1 MRGLFAPAPRRPVV
15 VGTGERAVEAAIDQV
30 VATGAAGGAWG
41 TDPLDDD
48 RGWRPAGSAGR
59 EVPWWTSEKA
69 RIYAVNAYRAN
80 PMAKAIIDTYVSFCV
95 GDSGVGYQCTN
106 SLVERIVEEFWND
119 PRNDLGPLQELLFRS
134 HLIMG
139 ESLWELM
146 VGRMSGA
153 TRFSPI
159 DVGRIVEI
167 DLHHGNPLWPARVK
181 FTSSARDELR
191 EQGLAVAGVNDLTGL
206 REGQCIYWP
215 SFKALDTEVRGTPFL
230 MSVLD
235 QLDSFDQ
242 VLSNLIDRTALAR
255 YMVWDVTV
263 EGDQTQVDA
272 FIQARGGTH
281 VPRSGTIE
289 VHNQAVK
296 WEPKSVSTGAEEDSV
311 AGRQVLTQV
320 AAGAGL
326 ARTWL
331 ADPEDS
337 NRATSLTMAEPVR
350 RRVGGVQRMWLGR
363 MTEFT
368 RFAVDQA
375 VAAGR
380 LPRMVDATDPRT
392 GEHYQVPAAMAV
404 TVTGPEVAA
413 ADAQLQAQVLLN
425 LSTGLEKLVQIG
437 ALSREAARVAARKAW
452 ESYVGVPYNADLDVP
467 DGDADARDDLAT
479 EIEQQA
485 AEAKKRGGR
494 HDGDQLHHYWT
505 KGKGLKRWATHPHPW
520 TTLYRLLLKHMD
532 GDQDLAR
539 RTAAAWYHDV
549 FGKWPTEGHSRS
561 DSRQKVSS

>member
-1 MRGLFAPAPRRPVV
+1 MRTWFAPSRRPV
-15 VGTGERAVEAAIDQV
+15 GADAGAGQRLVEASIDQIV
-30 VATGAAGGAWG
+30 VTGAAGGAWG

-48 RGWRPAGSAGR
+48 RGWRPAGQAGR

-80 PMAKAIIDTYVSFCV
+80 PMGKAIIDTYTSFCV

-106 SLVERIVEEFWND
+106 TAVQRIVEEFWDD
-119 PRNDLGPLQELLFRS
+119 PRNTLGPLQELLFRS

-146 VGRMSGA
+146 VGAMSGA
-153 TRFSPI
+153 VRFSPI
-159 DVGRIVEI
+159 DPGRIAGI
-167 DLHHGNPLWPARVK
+167 DLHHGNPLWPARIA
-181 FTSSARDELR
+181 FNSADAGS
-191 EQGLAVAGVNDLTGL
+191 GLTVAGVNDMTGL

-215 SFKALDTEVRGTPFL
+215 SFKALDTDVRGTPFL

-235 QLDSFDQ
+235 QLDSFDT

-263 EGDQTQVDA
+263 DGDQGDVDA
-272 FIQARGGTH
+272 FIAARGGTH
-281 VPRSGTIE
+281 VPRSGSVE

-296 WEPKSVSTGAEEDSV
+296 WEPKNVSTGAEEDSV
-311 AGRQVLTQV
+311 ASRQVLTQV

-331 ADPEDS
+331 ADPEDA

-350 RRVGGVQRMWLGR
+350 RRVGGVQSMWLGR
-363 MTEFT
+363 MTEFA
-368 RFAVDQA
+368 RYAVDRA

-392 GEHYQVPAAMAV
+392 GETYQVPAAMAV

-425 LSTGLEKLVQIG
+425 LATGLEKLVQIG
-437 ALSREAARVAARKAW
+437 VLSREAARIAARKAW
-452 ESYVGVPYNADLDVP
+452 ESYVGIPYNADLDVP
-467 DGDADARDDLAT
+467 DGDAGARDDLAT
-479 EIEQQA
+479 EIEQEKA
-485 AEAKKRGGR
+485 AEAKKPSAGGG

-505 KGKGLKRWATHPHPW
+505 KGKGLKRWSTHTHPW

-539 RTAAAWYHDV
+539 RTAASWYHDV
-549 FGKWPTEGHSRS
+549 FGKWPTEGHSS
-561 DSRQKVSS
+561 KEKVS

>member
-1 MRGLFAPAPRRPVV
+1 MRGWFAPTRRRAD
-15 VGTGERAVEAAIDQV
+15 TGAGQRLTEASIDQI

-48 RGWRPAGSAGR
+48 RGWRPAGQAGR

-80 PMAKAIIDTYVSFCV
+80 PMGKAIIDTYVSFCV
-95 GDSGVGYQCTN
+95 GDSGVSFQCTN
-106 SLVERIVEEFWND
+106 TDVQRVVEETWDD
-119 PRNDLGPLQELLFRS
+119 PRNILGARQELLLRS

-146 VGRMSGA
+146 VGRLSGA
-153 TRFSPI
+153 VRFSPI
-159 DVGRIVEI
+159 DPGRISGI
-167 DLHHGNPLWPARVK
+167 TLHHGNPLWPARVQLN
-181 FTSSARDELR
+181 SSGRDDLR
-191 EQGLAVAGVNDLTGL
+191 VHGLTVAGVNDLTGL

-215 SFKALDTEVRGTPFL
+215 SFRALDTDVRGTPFL

-235 QLDSFDQ
+235 QLDSFDT

-255 YMVWDVTV
+255 YLVWDVTV
-263 EGDQTQVDA
+263 EGDQNDVDN

-289 VHNQAVK
+289 VHNSAVK
-296 WEPKSVSTGAEEDSV
+296 WEPRSVSTGAEEDSV
-311 AGRQVLTQV
+311 ASRQVLTQV

-331 ADPEDS
+331 ADPEDA

-350 RRVGGVQRMWLGR
+350 RRVGAVQRMWLDN
-363 MTEFT
+363 MTEFL
-368 RFAVDQA
+368 RYCVDRA

-380 LPRMVDATDPRT
+380 LPRTVEATDPRT
-392 GEHYQVPAAMAV
+392 GELYKVPAARAV
-404 TVTGPEVAA
+404 TVTGPEIAA

-452 ESYVGVPYNADLDVP
+452 ESYVGIPYNADLDVVE
-467 DGDADARDDLAT
+467 GDADARDDLAT
-479 EIEQQA
+479 EIDAQQA
-485 AEAKKRGGR
+485 AEAKKRRADSGR
-494 HDGDQLHHYWT
+494 GNPEALHRYWT
-505 KGKGLKRWATHPHPW
+505 KGKGRAKWVNHPHPW
-520 TTLYRLLLKHMD
+520 TTLYRHLLKHMD
-532 GDQDLAR
+532 GDVDMAR

-549 FGKWPTEGHSRS
+549 FGKWPGQGRS
-561 DSRQKVSS
+561 KSKKKVS